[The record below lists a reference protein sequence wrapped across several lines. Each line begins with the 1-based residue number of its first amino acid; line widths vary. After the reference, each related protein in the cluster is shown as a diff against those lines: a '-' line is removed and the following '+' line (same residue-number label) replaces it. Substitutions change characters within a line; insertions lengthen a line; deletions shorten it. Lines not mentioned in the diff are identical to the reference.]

1 MRVMIN
7 KSKFLLIFT
16 LISLA
21 LLTTTF
27 ADSLWN
33 KKDEEA
39 NSLYTY
45 NNSYNIGDIVTI
57 VVSENP

>member
-1 MRVMIN
+1 MIN

-39 NSLYTY
+39 NSLLTY
-45 NNSYNIGDIVTI
+45 NNNVIILVTL
-57 VVSENP
+57 SL